1 MCIMIDL
8 AMKRVKK
15 TRGANKKC
23 RHAGELKDMGLPIEG
38 QDTEE

>member
-1 MCIMIDL
+1 MIDL

-15 TRGANKKC
+15 LEVPIRNVGMLVNY
-23 RHAGELKDMGLPIEG
+23 MGLPFEG